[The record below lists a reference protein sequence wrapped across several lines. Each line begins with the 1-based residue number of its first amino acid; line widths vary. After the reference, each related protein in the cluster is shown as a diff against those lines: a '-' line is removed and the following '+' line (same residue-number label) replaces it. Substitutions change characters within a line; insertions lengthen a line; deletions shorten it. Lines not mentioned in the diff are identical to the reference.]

1 MEKKYE
7 DLITQA
13 NYARFKGLT
22 RARICQKVAN
32 NSLNTVWIGGVKLVK
47 LTADE
52 LVEYKA
58 FLIT

>member
-22 RARICQKVAN
+22 RARICQKVKN
-32 NSLNTVWIGGVKLVK
+32 GSLNTIWIGGVKLVK
-47 LTADE
+47 LSADE
-52 LVEYKA
+52 LVDYKA
-58 FLIT
+58 FLLI